1 MPPGR
6 PNARCGPSPSDQV
19 VARSRTVIV
28 SGAGIGGLTAA
39 LALAAKGFRV
49 VVVEQ
54 AARLEET
61 GAGIQL
67 SPNATRILVALGLG
81 DRLAPVV
88 VAPEAVRVRS
98 YRGRELV
105 RVPLGAAAE
114 RRYGSPYWVVHR
126 GDLQAALLGAVRANS
141 DIALRLGAR
150 AEDFAV
156 HAKGVT
162 VQTRTA
168 AGAQD
173 EHGIALIGADG
184 LWSPLRMRLGDAR
197 PPRFAH
203 RTAWRAVLPAR
214 PLIPEFREKVVS
226 LWLGPDAHLV
236 LYPVN
241 AGEAVNVVAIV
252 HDEWHEPGWSAP
264 GRPEELLVHY
274 EQWPRVVRN
283 LLALP
288 DRWLKWALYDRP
300 RLRRW
305 SHGPVTLLGDA
316 AHPMLPFLAQG
327 AAMAIEDAY
336 VLAERLGQSPDR
348 PKGAFRRYERQRRR
362 RTARVQRSARFNS
375 RVYHLAGLAAWLR
388 NRVLRGRGGQGLLR
402 RYDWLYAWRP

>member
-1 MPPGR
+1 M
-6 PNARCGPSPSDQV
+6 
-19 VARSRTVIV
+19 
-28 SGAGIGGLTAA
+28 
-39 LALAAKGFRV
+39 
-49 VVVEQ
+49 
-54 AARLEET
+54 
-61 GAGIQL
+61 
-67 SPNATRILVALGLG
+67 
-81 DRLAPVV
+81 
-88 VAPEAVRVRS
+88 RS

-126 GDLQAALLGAVRANS
+126 GDLQAALLGAVRDNS

-162 VQTRTA
+162 VQTRSV
-168 AGAQD
+168 AGGASE

-197 PPRFAH
+197 PPCFAH
-203 RTAWRAVLPAR
+203 RTAWRAVLPAK
-214 PLIPEFREKVVS
+214 PLIPEFRENVVS

-252 HDEWHEPGWSAP
+252 RDEWHEPGWSAP
-264 GRPEELLVHY
+264 GRPEELLAHY
-274 EQWPRVVRN
+274 AQWPRVVRN
-283 LLALP
+283 LLGLP

-305 SHGPVTLLGDA
+305 SRGPITLLGDA

-336 VLAERLGQSPDR
+336 VLAERLGQSPER
-348 PKGAFRRYERQRRR
+348 PDSAFRSYERQRRR
-362 RTARVQRSARFNS
+362 RTARVQRSPAS
-375 RVYHLAGLAAWLR
+375 TAASITSGASLAWLR

>member
-1 MPPGR
+1 
-6 PNARCGPSPSDQV
+6 

-39 LALAAKGFRV
+39 LALAAGGFRA

-54 AARLEET
+54 APRLEET

-67 SPNATRILVALGLG
+67 SPNATRILAALGLAE
-81 DRLAPVV
+81 RLASVV
-88 VAPEAVRVRS
+88 VAPEAVRVRTH
-98 YRGRELV
+98 RGRELV
-105 RVPLGAAAE
+105 RVPLGAAVE
-114 RRYGSPYWVVHR
+114 RRHGSPYWVVHR
-126 GDLQAALLGAVRANS
+126 ADLQAALLAAVRDNS

-156 HAKGVT
+156 HANGVT
-162 VQTRTA
+162 VQTRSV
-168 AGAQD
+168 AGAQE

-203 RTAWRAVLPAR
+203 RTAWRAVLPAK

-236 LYPVN
+236 LYPIN
-241 AGEAVNVVAIV
+241 AGEAVNIVAIV
-252 HDEWHEPGWSAP
+252 RDEWHQPGWSAP
-264 GRPEELLVHY
+264 GRPEELLPHY
-274 EQWPRVVRN
+274 AQWPPVVRN
-283 LLALP
+283 LLGLP

-305 SHGPVTLLGDA
+305 SKGPVTLLGDA

-348 PKGAFRRYERQRRR
+348 PDSAFRSYQRQRRR

-375 RVYHLAGLAAWLR
+375 RVYHLKWCAAWLR
-388 NRVLRGRGGQGLLR
+388 NRVLRQRRGEGLLR